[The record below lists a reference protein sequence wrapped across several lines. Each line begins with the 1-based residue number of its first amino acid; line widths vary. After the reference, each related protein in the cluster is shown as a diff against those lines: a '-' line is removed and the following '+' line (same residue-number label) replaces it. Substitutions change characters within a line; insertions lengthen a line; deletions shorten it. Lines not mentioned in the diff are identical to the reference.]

1 MKILYITNMYPS
13 EKRIYDGIFIKEQIE
28 FCQEKYGFNYE
39 VYEIER
45 FKNKYKNYVKSIFE
59 INRLIHKEKFDL
71 IHIHFGLS
79 GLFLLFH
86 PFLKTPTILT
96 LHGSDIL
103 SYKRAGLIQKISKL
117 AVSRTTCTIILND
130 KMLDIL
136 KKYKSK
142 LIKIPCGIDIKAFDL
157 ERANGNNEKFV
168 IGFPSSKERK
178 VKNYPLFKKI
188 TDTLIEKGYSVK
200 IVEFRDFTRKQVAE
214 NLCRL
219 DCLLLT
225 SHSECSPQIIKE
237 AMAAGVPIV
246 ASNVGDVAYLL
257 EGVRNCSIVK
267 TFDADDFIKKIIEII
282 NLPKLERTTNG
293 KEKIKSMKFDQ
304 DSVSANI
311 YELYLQ
317 LTK

>member
-79 GLFLLFH
+79 GLFLLFN

-117 AVSRTTCTIILND
+117 VVSRTTCTIILND

-142 LIKIPCGIDIKAFDL
+142 LIKIPCGIDIKTFDL

-178 VKNYPLFKKI
+178 VKNYPLCKKI

-200 IVEFRDFTRKQVAE
+200 IVEFRDFTRNQVAE
-214 NLCRL
+214 NLCGL

-225 SHSECSPQIIKE
+225 SHSEGSPQIIKE